1 MSLQS
6 NRQISF
12 SDINK
17 NLYVSNGN
25 MSMGTTSPAH
35 TLDINGGVRSTN
47 FTTTNALITNI
58 SSGAVNATN
67 STVTNVTA
75 TNISSATLVS
85 SNANITNIT
94 IGTLAL
100 SNANLATG
108 TIATLVS
115 SNANITNS
123 TITNLLTT
131 SSTIA
136 NMNSTTSSIG
146 TLRTDLG
153 VMSEAIIVKAS
164 ISTSLTA
171 ANLLATTSISSGAV
185 NATNS
190 TVTNLVATS
199 STVTNLVTTNV
210 SSGTLNLS
218 TGLTAGTILAT
229 TSISSGAVNAT
240 NSTVTN
246 LVATSITAGSIFATN
261 NVNASQ
267 SIVVQNTNSGSSAY
281 SALTLTTNQASNFNI
296 FKNSTTRTVDGGVNT
311 VTMRNDGGPL
321 RLQSNTGLGIWVGST
336 GNVGINTT
344 SPGSLLS
351 LASPD
356 PSVDFQLLDFRNTSN
371 YGIYTQ
377 TDSIA
382 DRGNTLRFLARDYNS
397 NNLTTR
403 DVLTMRPEG
412 NVGIGTAS
420 PGSPLHVAGNGIGTN
435 GALFITGADSFN
447 NSLHIAS
454 SSASHKRLGFNHTG
468 TIGNI
473 FSYDYAT
480 NTPQNLILQYPGGNV
495 GIGTTSPSAKLH
507 VSGDTD
513 IFGNLRIGDPGSPNF
528 RINLGT
534 SGVGVYRSGYLYGD
548 GTTIYLTNQQNGGL
562 NFGTNNTWDRM
573 VITAAGNVG
582 IGKSSPSYKLQSTGT
597 ISINNNGECR
607 YHLYNEGGIA
617 EWLFG
622 QKSNT
627 NHNFTFTKKV
637 GPTES
642 DYLSIQNNGNV
653 GVSIASPLT
662 PLHIKGNANNVSQIL
677 TLENYYASSNIY
689 WKLGP
694 DNGANHMTVY
704 NHNNVGVVIYN
715 DATSWSSSS
724 DIRIKKDVE
733 TLTSGLDL
741 VDQLRPVKYRYTQDD
756 AERTLRI
763 GFIAQEV
770 RDLIPEL
777 VNSRST
783 EDFPDGLLGL
793 SLESFV
799 PFLVNAI
806 KDLSTELKNV
816 KQRLDQMQS

>member
-1 MSLQS
+1 MVLPTSGS
-6 NRQISF
+6 ISI
-12 SDINK
+12 SDIN
-17 NLYVSNGN
+17 SCARFTNGN
-25 MSMGTTSPAH
+25 MGINTTSPNYN
-35 TLDINGGVRSTN
+35 LDINGT
-47 FTTTNALITNI
+47 LK
-58 SSGAVNATN
+58 AT
-67 STVTNVTA
+67 
-75 TNISSATLVS
+75 
-85 SNANITNIT
+85 
-94 IGTLAL
+94 
-100 SNANLATG
+100 
-108 TIATLVS
+108 
-115 SNANITNS
+115 
-123 TITNLLTT
+123 TITAGN
-131 SSTIA
+131 I
-136 NMNSTTSSIG
+136 
-146 TLRTDLG
+146 
-153 VMSEAIIVKAS
+153 
-164 ISTSLTA
+164 
-171 ANLLATTSISSGAV
+171 LATTSISSGAV

-190 TVTNLVATS
+190 TVTNSVVTS
-199 STVTNLVTTNV
+199 STVTNVIATNV

-229 TSISSGAVNAT
+229 TSISSGSVNATNSTVTNLYSLNSTLSNLRSTLSSIGTLRTDLGVMTEGLMTKASISTSLTAANLLATTSVSSGAVYAT

-246 LVATSITAGSIFATN
+246 LVATSITAGPIF
-261 NVNASQ
+261 
-267 SIVVQNTNSGSSAY
+267 
-281 SALTLTTNQASNFNI
+281 
-296 FKNSTTRTVDGGVNT
+296 
-311 VTMRNDGGPL
+311 
-321 RLQSNTGLGIWVGST
+321 
-336 GNVGINTT
+336 
-344 SPGSLLS
+344 GSLLS
-351 LASPD
+351 LISPD
-356 PSVDFQLLDFRNTSN
+356 PSVNFQLLDFRNTSN
-371 YGIYTQ
+371 YGIYAQ

-382 DRGNTLRFLARDYNS
+382 ERGSNLRFLARDYNT

-412 NVGIGTAS
+412 NVGIGTAT
-420 PGSPLHVAGNGIGTN
+420 PVSPLHVAGNGIGTN

-473 FSYDYAT
+473 FSYDYAA
-480 NTPQNLILQYPGGNV
+480 NTSQNLILQYPGGNV

-513 IFGNLRIGDPGSPNF
+513 IFGNLRVGDSGSPNF

-548 GTTIYLTNQQNGGL
+548 GTTIYLTNQQNGGF

-582 IGKSSPSYKLQSTGT
+582 IGKTNPGYKLQSTGT

-607 YHLYNEGGIA
+607 YHVYNEGGVA
-617 EWLFG
+617 EWVFG
-622 QKSNT
+622 QKSNA

-637 GPTES
+637 SATET
-642 DYLSIQNNGNV
+642 DYLSISGGNGNV
-653 GVSIASPLT
+653 GISIASPLT
-662 PLHIKGNANNVSQIL
+662 QLHIKGNANNVSQMLI
-677 TLENYYASSNIY
+677 LENYYASSNIY

-694 DNGANHMTVY
+694 DNGANHMTVH
-704 NHNNVGVVIYN
+704 NHNNIGVVIYN
-715 DATSWSSSS
+715 DANTWSSTS